1 MRYYSNGGFMKKLS
15 SLLIAIALFTTA
27 CDKDKNIERTGIEDH
42 PKGNT
47 NVSGMD
53 ASGPASGARTNK

>member
-1 MRYYSNGGFMKKLS
+1 MKILS
-15 SLLIAIALFTTA
+15 ALLLAVSLLATA
-27 CDKDKNIERTGIEDH
+27 CDKDKNIERTGIDDH

>member
-1 MRYYSNGGFMKKLS
+1 MKMLGA
-15 SLLIAIALFTTA
+15 LLIAIALFATA
-27 CDKDKNIERTGIEDH
+27 CDKDKNIERTGIDDH

>member
-1 MRYYSNGGFMKKLS
+1 MKMLCALLVTI
-15 SLLIAIALFTTA
+15 SLFATA
-27 CDKDKNIERTGIEDH
+27 CDKDKNKERTGIEDH